1 MSSIGKKTFEN
12 INQNK
17 KELNL
22 SENALSLKDNKTINF
37 KEKNDFFDEIIKE
50 LETNTN
56 ELFHNKEKDK
66 EQEIEEK
73 NINEDNIINDNINS
87 LDMNLNETNLNDF
100 KMSKTD
106 INLQN
111 KEDSQFIRMQKLK
124 EGLQIQP
131 HFDFGIPLN
140 ENASLSIIQKY
151 KDKKE
156 ENKNFQRMLSKINIL
171 KWLKVYT
178 LLMNKEIQNVNLCL
192 NQIKK
197 LYSFESSKSSIL
209 CEVKNL
215 YIIDCYQLLDVID
228 ANFSFK
234 KIILTK
240 NVKKNSKDKGKIK
253 IFYEYFVNIGDLIL
267 FKKPQIKPTVAYGEE
282 YLELDIKDI
291 QKIVPFDIH
300 GESDKMRSR

>member
-1 MSSIGKKTFEN
+1 MSSIGKKSYEN
-12 INQNK
+12 INLNK

-22 SENALSLKDNKTINF
+22 SENNLSLKDNKTTNF

-50 LETNTN
+50 LENNTN
-56 ELFHNKEKDK
+56 ELIHNKDK
-66 EQEIEEK
+66 EKEK
-73 NINEDNIINDNINS
+73 ENINSENFLNDNINN
-87 LDMNLNETNLNDF
+87 LDMNLNGTNLNDF
-100 KMSKTD
+100 KMSKTEK
-106 INLQN
+106 NLQN

-156 ENKNFQRMLSKINIL
+156 ENENFQRMLSKINIL

-178 LLMNKEIQNVNLCL
+178 VLMNKEIQNVNLCL
-192 NQIKK
+192 NQLKK
-197 LYSFESSKSSIL
+197 LYSFETSKSSIL

-267 FKKPQIKPTVAYGEE
+267 FKKPQIKPTIAYGEE

-300 GESDKMRSR
+300 GEYD

>member
-12 INQNK
+12 IKQNK

-22 SENALSLKDNKTINF
+22 SENALSLKDNKTTNF

-56 ELFHNKEKDK
+56 ELIHNKEKGK
-66 EQEIEEK
+66 EQEIEEE
-73 NINEDNIINDNINS
+73 NINADNFLDDNFNN
-87 LDMNLNETNLNDF
+87 LDMNLNETNINDF
-100 KMSKTD
+100 KISKIE
-106 INLQN
+106 INLQK

-156 ENKNFQRMLSKINIL
+156 ENENFQRMLSKINIL

-192 NQIKK
+192 NQLKK

-300 GESDKMRSR
+300 GESD

>member
-1 MSSIGKKTFEN
+1 MSSIGKKSYEN
-12 INQNK
+12 VNPNIKEIN
-17 KELNL
+17 LN
-22 SENALSLKDNKTINF
+22 ENAPSLKDNKTTNF

-56 ELFHNKEKDK
+56 ELIHNKEKDK
-66 EQEIEEK
+66 GKEK
-73 NINEDNIINDNINS
+73 ENINNDIFLNDNINN

-100 KMSKTD
+100 KMSKTEK
-106 INLQN
+106 NFKN
-111 KEDSQFIRMQKLK
+111 KEDSQFVRMQKLK

-156 ENKNFQRMLSKINIL
+156 ENENFQRMLSKINIL

-178 LLMNKEIQNVNLCL
+178 VLMNKEIQNVNLCL
-192 NQIKK
+192 NQLKK
-197 LYSFESSKSSIL
+197 LYSFETSKSSIL

-267 FKKPQIKPTVAYGEE
+267 FKKPQIKPTIAYGEE

-300 GESDKMRSR
+300 GESD

>member
-1 MSSIGKKTFEN
+1 MSSIGKKSYEN
-12 INQNK
+12 LNPNL
-17 KELNL
+17 KEINL
-22 SENALSLKDNKTINF
+22 SENVPSLKDNKTTNF

-50 LETNTN
+50 LEINTN
-56 ELFHNKEKDK
+56 ELIQNKGKEK
-66 EQEIEEK
+66 ENENHNQ
-73 NINEDNIINDNINS
+73 NITNDNYLNDNINN
-87 LDMNLNETNLNDF
+87 LDMNLNETNLNEF
-100 KMSKTD
+100 KMSKTEK
-106 INLQN
+106 NFQN

-151 KDKKE
+151 KEKKE
-156 ENKNFQRMLSKINIL
+156 ENDNFQKMLSKINIL

-178 LLMNKEIQNVNLCL
+178 VLMNKEIQNVNLCL
-192 NQIKK
+192 NQLKK
-197 LYSFESSKSSIL
+197 LYSFETSKSSIL

-228 ANFSFK
+228 ANFSLK

-240 NVKKNSKDKGKIK
+240 NIKKNSKDKGKIK

-267 FKKPQIKPTVAYGEE
+267 FKKPQNKPTVAYGEE

-291 QKIVPFDIH
+291 LKIVPFDMH
-300 GESDKMRSR
+300 GESD

>member
-1 MSSIGKKTFEN
+1 MSSIGKKSYEN
-12 INQNK
+12 LNPNL
-17 KELNL
+17 KEINL
-22 SENALSLKDNKTINF
+22 SENVPSLKDNKTTNF

-50 LETNTN
+50 LEINTN
-56 ELFHNKEKDK
+56 ELIQNKDK
-66 EQEIEEK
+66 ENENQ
-73 NINEDNIINDNINS
+73 NITNDNYLNDNINNFNNI
-87 LDMNLNETNLNDF
+87 DMNLNETNLNEF
-100 KMSKTD
+100 KMSKTEKKF
-106 INLQN
+106 QN

-156 ENKNFQRMLSKINIL
+156 ENENFQRMLSKINIL

-178 LLMNKEIQNVNLCL
+178 VLMNKEIQNVNLCL
-192 NQIKK
+192 NQLKK
-197 LYSFESSKSSIL
+197 LYSFETSKSSVL
-209 CEVKNL
+209 CEVKSL

-228 ANFSFK
+228 ANFSLK

-240 NVKKNSKDKGKIK
+240 NIKKNSKDKGKIK

-267 FKKPQIKPTVAYGEE
+267 FKKPQSKPTVAYGEE

-300 GESDKMRSR
+300 GESE

>member
-1 MSSIGKKTFEN
+1 MSSIGKKSYEN
-12 INQNK
+12 INLNK

-22 SENALSLKDNKTINF
+22 SENNLSLKDNKTTNF

-50 LETNTN
+50 LENNTN
-56 ELFHNKEKDK
+56 ELIHNKDK
-66 EQEIEEK
+66 EKEK
-73 NINEDNIINDNINS
+73 ENINSENFLNDNINN
-87 LDMNLNETNLNDF
+87 LDMNLNGTNLNDF
-100 KMSKTD
+100 KMSKTEK
-106 INLQN
+106 NLQN

-156 ENKNFQRMLSKINIL
+156 ENENFQRMLSKINIL

-178 LLMNKEIQNVNLCL
+178 VLMNKEIQNVNLCL
-192 NQIKK
+192 NQLKK
-197 LYSFESSKSSIL
+197 LYSFETSKSSIL

-267 FKKPQIKPTVAYGEE
+267 FKKPQIKPTIAYGEE

-291 QKIVPFDIH
+291 QKIVPFDLH
-300 GESDKMRSR
+300 GESD

>member
-22 SENALSLKDNKTINF
+22 SENALSLKDNKTTNF

-56 ELFHNKEKDK
+56 ELIHNKEKGK
-66 EQEIEEK
+66 EQEIEEE
-73 NINEDNIINDNINS
+73 NINADNFLDDNFNN
-87 LDMNLNETNLNDF
+87 LDMNLNETNINDF
-100 KMSKTD
+100 KISKTD
-106 INLQN
+106 INLQK

-156 ENKNFQRMLSKINIL
+156 ENENFQRMLSKINIL

-192 NQIKK
+192 NQLKK

-267 FKKPQIKPTVAYGEE
+267 FKKPQINPTVAYGEE

-300 GESDKMRSR
+300 GESD

>member
-22 SENALSLKDNKTINF
+22 SENALSLKDNKTTNF

-56 ELFHNKEKDK
+56 ELIHNKEKGK
-66 EQEIEEK
+66 EQEIEEE
-73 NINEDNIINDNINS
+73 NINADNFINDNFNN
-87 LDMNLNETNLNDF
+87 LDMNLNETNINDF
-100 KMSKTD
+100 KISKTD
-106 INLQN
+106 INLQK

-156 ENKNFQRMLSKINIL
+156 ENENFQRMLSKINIL

-192 NQIKK
+192 NQLKK

-267 FKKPQIKPTVAYGEE
+267 FKKPQINPTVAYGEE

-300 GESDKMRSR
+300 GESD

>member
-1 MSSIGKKTFEN
+1 MSNSDKKSFEN
-12 INQNK
+12 INQN
-17 KELNL
+17 
-22 SENALSLKDNKTINF
+22 ENQDINIPPLKDKKITNLLTS
-37 KEKNDFFDEIIKE
+37 KNDFLDEIIKE
-50 LETNTN
+50 LETNKN
-56 ELFHNKEKDK
+56 NFKEK
-66 EQEIEEK
+66 ENTHNNFLNQ
-73 NINEDNIINDNINS
+73 
-87 LDMNLNETNLNDF
+87 NLNIDEANINDF
-100 KMSKTD
+100 KMSKSKKS
-106 INLQN
+106 NEN
-111 KEDSQFIRMQKLK
+111 KEDSQFIRMQKLR

-140 ENASLSIIQKY
+140 ENASLAIIQKF

-156 ENKNFQRMLSKINIL
+156 INENFQKTLSKINIL

-178 LLMNKEIQNVNLCL
+178 VLMNKEIQNVNFCL
-192 NQIKK
+192 NQLKK
-197 LYSFESSKSSIL
+197 FYSFDSSKSSIL

-215 YIIDCYQLLDVID
+215 FIIDCYQLLDVID
-228 ANFSFK
+228 ANFNTK

-267 FKKPQIKPTVAYGEE
+267 FKIPQLKPNIVYGEE

-300 GESDKMRSR
+300 EEYE

>member
-1 MSSIGKKTFEN
+1 
-12 INQNK
+12 
-17 KELNL
+17 
-22 SENALSLKDNKTINF
+22 
-37 KEKNDFFDEIIKE
+37 
-50 LETNTN
+50 
-56 ELFHNKEKDK
+56 
-66 EQEIEEK
+66 
-73 NINEDNIINDNINS
+73 
-87 LDMNLNETNLNDF
+87 
-100 KMSKTD
+100 
-106 INLQN
+106 
-111 KEDSQFIRMQKLK
+111 MQKLR

-140 ENASLSIIQKY
+140 ENASLAIIQKF

-156 ENKNFQRMLSKINIL
+156 INDNFQKTLSKINIL

-178 LLMNKEIQNVNLCL
+178 VLMNKEIQNVNFCL
-192 NQIKK
+192 NQLKK
-197 LYSFESSKSSIL
+197 FYSFDSSKSSIL

-215 YIIDCYQLLDVID
+215 FIIDCYQLLDVID
-228 ANFSFK
+228 ANFNTK

-267 FKKPQIKPTVAYGEE
+267 FKIPQLKPNIVYGEE

-300 GESDKMRSR
+300 EEYE